1 MISQVN
7 KKRNIVSINNERI
20 ANIVIDN
27 KGIISYQKNIE
38 REINVAI
45 YDLVENNYFEPNPD
59 YFGGKPSGPYEVILR
74 IQDNRLVFVISHED
88 GEKIGEMMFSVQS
101 LRRNIRDY
109 FIVCESYYK
118 AIRTASPSQIE
129 SLDMGRRSIHN
140 EGSQKLSDQ
149 LYGKIKIDNET
160 ARRIFTLICALHI
173 RS

>member
-1 MISQVN
+1 M
-7 KKRNIVSINNERI
+7 SINNERI

-74 IQDNRLVFVISHED
+74 IQDNRLVLVISHED

-109 FIVCESYYK
+109 FI
-118 AIRTASPSQIE
+118 IRTASPSQIE
-129 SLDMGRRSIHN
+129 ALDMGRRSIHN

>member
-1 MISQVN
+1 M
-7 KKRNIVSINNERI
+7 SINNERI

-38 REINVAI
+38 REINVAT

-74 IQDNRLVFVISHED
+74 IRDNRLVFVISHED

-149 LYGKIKIDNET
+149 LCGKIKIDNET